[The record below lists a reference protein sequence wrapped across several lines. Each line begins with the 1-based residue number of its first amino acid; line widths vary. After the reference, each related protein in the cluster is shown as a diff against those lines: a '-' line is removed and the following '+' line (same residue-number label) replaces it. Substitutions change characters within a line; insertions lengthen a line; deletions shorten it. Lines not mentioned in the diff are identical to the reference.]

1 MQGEEWREGGAHR
14 AATKSLR
21 QLRSAGFTGDDE
33 DCRRQRRK
41 GVEESG
47 HYRASQLPMRVE
59 DDGAEDGAPSSHQH
73 DRGGSRGPRDRR
85 RATAKCSGKEREE
98 RRAREGESGGDRERR
113 RWEWGAD
120 EARRLG
126 LIPSARAAGWRGGR
140 AATARARASVG

>member
-1 MQGEEWREGGAHR
+1 MRGEERREGGAHR

-47 HYRASQLPMRVE
+47 HYRASQLPLMVE

-113 RWEWGAD
+113 SE
-120 EARRLG
+120 
-126 LIPSARAAGWRGGR
+126 RGGKYLEGE
-140 AATARARASVG
+140 ASVEALSTQ